1 MRRSACIWFGTFFL
15 PVAVVAALVHAE
27 RVRARPEAVRPP
39 PAPIHVRVQGAVRQP
54 GRVTLPHGASLA
66 DAVRLSGGLAPGAQ
80 AAALTLD
87 GPVHDGQT
95 VVVPGPTDAIWTVS
109 LNHATRL
116 ELDHLPGIG
125 PALAARIEAGRPYA
139 RVDDLIDVPGIG
151 PATLEKLLPHVT
163 P

>member
-1 MRRSACIWFGTFFL
+1 MRRSAVIWFSAYFL
-15 PVAVVAALVHAE
+15 PIAAVGALVHAE
-27 RVRARPEAVRPP
+27 RFRAHPGAIRPP
-39 PAPIHVRVQGAVRQP
+39 PAPIDVSVQGAVRQP

-66 DAVRLSGGLAPGAQ
+66 DALRLSGGLAPGAQ
-80 AAALTLD
+80 TGALKLD
-87 GPVHDGQT
+87 APLHDEQT
-95 VVVPGPTDAIWTVS
+95 VVVPGPADPVWTVS
-109 LNHATRL
+109 LNHATTL